1 MKAMITAQRLFSTI
15 LIISVISMLPA
26 TTQAQKKSTKKGGY
40 RLSLTIKGCT
50 DSIMYMGNYYAGKTY
65 ATDTARINKKGQFV
79 FERSRTLMPGLYF
92 FTNTTGRYV
101 EFAIHNDETYV
112 DFTTDDRNWTQ
123 YMKVKGSLENELFFN
138 YHRFNGWIYSQIDS
152 ANKVK
157 TDEAAFVAYRE
168 KMMDKMD
175 SMKYAII
182 DSYPH
187 SLVTLMMNATRE
199 PIVPAK
205 DEKGNE
211 LDDRARYLYYMDHY
225 FDNVDL
231 TDDALIRTPE
241 AIFQKRMLDFF
252 DKYLKGADAQTICQ
266 YADTLIERARPS
278 KENFKYLVHTITEKY
293 LQSNI
298 MGYDAVYVHLI
309 KRYYA
314 TGDAYWSSPSVID
327 EQVKRA
333 ETWDRLL
340 IGKVAPDLY
349 MRDDMGV
356 AHNLHSMPG
365 KYKLL
370 IFWSPTCGHCKTM
383 IPQLYKKYAEYRD
396 IYNIS
401 AYAVLSE
408 PDDATRPKWRKFIKD
423 NNLDWINIDGGEA
436 NIDWHEVYDIVTTP
450 QIFLLDENN
459 KILAK
464 RLNADLFEQIITI
477 LEKKK

>member
-1 MKAMITAQRLFSTI
+1 MKTSFNTCRLFFVIFI
-15 LIISVISMLPA
+15 LCGIMMLPA
-26 TTQAQKKSTKKGGY
+26 SVHAQKKNGKKGGY
-40 RLSLTIKGCT
+40 RLTLTIKGNT

-65 ATDTARINKKGQFV
+65 ATDTAKINKKGQFV
-79 FERSRTLMPGLYF
+79 FEHSRTLMPGLYF
-92 FTNTTGRYV
+92 FTNPGGRYV

-112 DFTTDDRNWTQ
+112 DFFTDDRNWTE
-123 YMKVKGSLENELFFN
+123 YMKVKGSFENELFFN
-138 YHRFNGWIYSQIDS
+138 YHHFNGWVYSQIDS

-157 TDEAAFVAYRE
+157 TDEAAFAAFRE

-182 DSYPH
+182 DSYPNT
-187 SLVTLMMNATRE
+187 LVTLMMNATRE
-199 PIVPAK
+199 PVVPLK
-205 DEKGNE
+205 DAEGNVI
-211 LDDRARYLYYMDHY
+211 DDRSRYMYFMDHY
-225 FDNVDL
+225 FDNVNL
-231 TDDALIRTPE
+231 ADDALIRTPE
-241 AIFQKRMLDFF
+241 AIFHKRLMDFF
-252 DKYLKGADAQTICQ
+252 DKYLKGADAQTICT
-266 YADTLIERARPS
+266 YADTVIERARPS

-383 IPQLYKKYAEYRD
+383 IPQLYKKFAEYRD
-396 IYNIS
+396 MYNIS
-401 AYAVLSE
+401 AFAVLSE

-423 NNLDWINIDGGEA
+423 NNLDWVNIDGGEA

-450 QIFLLDENN
+450 QIFLLDANN

-477 LEKKK
+477 LEQKK